1 MGKVLLGVGLFLLS
15 FAISVLAVVVVII
28 KIPADYFSSQYPTEP
43 MPGKPRLRRWS
54 ALILKNLLGVILIL
68 IGIVLSLPGIPGQG
82 ILTILIGLIL
92 LDIPGKRPVE
102 VRIIRRPSILKT
114 VNNLRAKFNK
124 FPLIMDLNGVI
135 QYI

>member
-15 FAISVLAVVVVII
+15 FAISILAVGMVII
-28 KIPADYFSSQYPTEP
+28 KIPADYFSSQYAAEL
-43 MPGKPRLRRWS
+43 MPGKPWLMRWS

-68 IGIVLSLPGIPGQG
+68 IGIALSVPGIPGQG
-82 ILTILIGLIL
+82 ILTILVGLIL
-92 LDIPGKRPVE
+92 LDIPGKRPTE

-124 FPLIMDLNGVI
+124 LPLIID
-135 QYI
+135 